1 MNGLDR
7 KIIEAARARSKAREG
22 EEMIRAY
29 EHFLRMGD
37 IKSAIRRYK
46 A

>member
-29 EHFLRMGD
+29 EHCLRMSD
-37 IKSAIRRYK
+37 LKSAIRRYK

>member
-1 MNGLDR
+1 MRRLDAM
-7 KIIEAARARSKAREG
+7 IIEAARARSKAREG
-22 EEMIRAY
+22 EEMNRAY

>member
-22 EEMIRAY
+22 GEMIRAY
-29 EHFLRMGD
+29 EHCLRMSD
-37 IKSAIRRYK
+37 LKSAIRRYK